1 MQVMTTNYAPLRV
14 VSLPATMPVEGAIR
28 IQLEE
33 GVPILRASGSVQ
45 SRIESL
51 LAKEKRAALSL
62 EEEREFDRYEEIDD
76 YLSFVNRVIRNLL
89 QNPN

>member
-51 LAKEKRAALSL
+51 LAKEKRVALSI
-62 EEEREFDRYEEIDD
+62 EEERELDRYEEIDD